1 MKVEQ
6 KQESSS
12 EEESEY
18 YYDEEDEEEEEEKCG
33 MSFNNVGAPDKRLI
47 VPEEDKT
54 NAEH

>member
-18 YYDEEDEEEEEEKCG
+18 YYDEEEEEEEEKYG
-33 MSFNNVGAPDKRLI
+33 MSFNNAGAPDKRLI